1 MIENSS
7 LYQYPL
13 PDRLIVIGDLHGDI
27 KRLKD
32 ILVNASIINNRLEW
46 IADPP
51 RTIVVQVGDQVD
63 SLNRNPDA
71 DNWEKLN
78 DICLLHFT
86 HSLDLIAR
94 AKGGM
99 FISMIGNH
107 ELMNIMNNFSYVSQK
122 SMVDNR
128 IDLFKPKGNLSTL
141 LAHRPLV
148 LKIGNLFFC
157 HAGITKD
164 HLEILN
170 KHQKPVSYLNDVWK
184 RYMLHNEVEESDK
197 EIFENIIVH
206 PEKGILWTRELGTEE
221 EISYVLNNLECQYI
235 FIGHTAVN
243 KISLLFNKIWL
254 TDNGISRAFN
264 TDQYQYIDI
273 VNKELKIISMSDEK
287 KEKVI

>member
-107 ELMNIMNNFSYVSQK
+107 ELMNIMGNFSYVSQK

-206 PEKGILWTRELGTEE
+206 PEKGILWTREFGTEE
-221 EISYVLNNLECQYI
+221 DILYVLNNLECQYV

-273 VNKELKIISMSDEK
+273 VNKELSIISMSDEK

>member
-86 HSLDLIAR
+86 YSLDLIAR

-107 ELMNIMNNFSYVSQK
+107 ELMNIMGNFSYVSQK

-197 EIFENIIVH
+197 EIFENIIVQ

-273 VNKELKIISMSDEK
+273 VNKELSIISMSDEK

>member
-107 ELMNIMNNFSYVSQK
+107 ELMNIMGNFSYVSQK

-273 VNKELKIISMSDEK
+273 VNKELTIISMSDEK

>member
-107 ELMNIMNNFSYVSQK
+107 ELMNIMGNFSYVSQK

-128 IDLFKPKGNLSTL
+128 IDMFKPKGNLSTL

-170 KHQKPVSYLNDVWK
+170 KHQKPLSYLNDIWK

-197 EIFENIIVH
+197 EIFENIIVQ

-221 EISYVLNNLECQYI
+221 DISYVLNNLECQYI

-243 KISLLFNKIWL
+243 KISLLFNKIWF

-273 VNKELKIISMSDEK
+273 VNKELSIISMSDEK

>member
-71 DNWEKLN
+71 GNWEKLN

-107 ELMNIMNNFSYVSQK
+107 ELMNIMGNFSYVSQK

>member
-107 ELMNIMNNFSYVSQK
+107 ELMNIMGNFSYVSQK

-128 IDLFKPKGNLSTL
+128 IDMFKPKGNLSTL

-170 KHQKPVSYLNDVWK
+170 KHQKPLSYLNDIWK

-197 EIFENIIVH
+197 EIFENIIVQ

-221 EISYVLNNLECQYI
+221 DISYVLNNLECQYI

-273 VNKELKIISMSDEK
+273 VNKELSIISMSDEK

>member
-51 RTIVVQVGDQVD
+51 RTIVVQIGDQVD

-107 ELMNIMNNFSYVSQK
+107 ELMNIMGNFSYVSQK

-128 IDLFKPKGNLSTL
+128 IDMFKPKGNLSTL

-170 KHQKPVSYLNDVWK
+170 KHQKPLSYLNDIWK

-197 EIFENIIVH
+197 EIFENIIVQ

-221 EISYVLNNLECQYI
+221 DITYVLNNLECQYI

-273 VNKELKIISMSDEK
+273 VNKELSIISMSDEK

>member
-107 ELMNIMNNFSYVSQK
+107 ELMNIMGNFSYVSQK

-206 PEKGILWTRELGTEE
+206 PEKGILWTREFGTEE
-221 EISYVLNNLECQYI
+221 DILYVLNNLECQYV

>member
-13 PDRLIVIGDLHGDI
+13 PDRLLVIGDLHGDI

-107 ELMNIMNNFSYVSQK
+107 ELMNIMGNFSYVSQK

-206 PEKGILWTRELGTEE
+206 PEKGILWTREFGTEE
-221 EISYVLNNLECQYI
+221 DILYVLNNLECQYV

>member
-170 KHQKPVSYLNDVWK
+170 KHQKPLSYLNDIWK

-197 EIFENIIVH
+197 EIFENIIVQ

-221 EISYVLNNLECQYI
+221 DISYVLNNLECQYI

-273 VNKELKIISMSDEK
+273 VNKELSIISMSDEK

>member
-51 RTIVVQVGDQVD
+51 RTIVVQIGDQVD

-107 ELMNIMNNFSYVSQK
+107 ELMNIMGNFSYVSQK

-128 IDLFKPKGNLSTL
+128 IDMFKPKGNLSTL

-170 KHQKPVSYLNDVWK
+170 KHQKPLSYLNDIWK

-197 EIFENIIVH
+197 EIFENIIVQ

-221 EISYVLNNLECQYI
+221 DISYVLNNLECQYI

-273 VNKELKIISMSDEK
+273 VNKELSIISMSDEK

>member
-107 ELMNIMNNFSYVSQK
+107 ELMNIMGNFLYVSQK

-164 HLEILN
+164 HLEILK
-170 KHQKPVSYLNDVWK
+170 KHQKDVSYLNDVWK

-264 TDQYQYIDI
+264 MDQYQYIDI
-273 VNKELKIISMSDEK
+273 ANKELSIISMSDEK